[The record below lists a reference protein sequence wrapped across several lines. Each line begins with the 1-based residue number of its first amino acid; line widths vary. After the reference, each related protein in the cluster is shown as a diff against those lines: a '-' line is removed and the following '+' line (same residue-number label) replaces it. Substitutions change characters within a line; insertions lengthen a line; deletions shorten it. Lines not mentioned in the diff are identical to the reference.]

1 MCWSPSREGGGRSIR
16 SVGVD
21 ISTTADRSSGDPSSP
36 RSPSTAAI
44 QTDRPVTRF
53 RPFRNSDPPALV
65 RLWNQG
71 IPPSATARPLR
82 VHELDAQAFGGVP
95 FEAAGLIVGERDGRI
110 IGFVHAGFGPEL
122 AMATAPPFQVGH
134 ELGTIA
140 MLVVEPGRDD
150 RELVA
155 GLLSAAEQ
163 HLRVRGAQVVYAGGL
178 FPLNPFYWGL
188 YGGSEGSGVL
198 SGHATFQRALIDRG
212 YQPVS
217 STVLLEADLSN
228 PEPRDPRAVLIR
240 RQAQVEFLEDA
251 LPSHWWENLA
261 VGQFPMTAARLVGK
275 SDGIELAQASTWD
288 MQWFD
293 REDGR
298 ARIGLINLAVA
309 PEHRRKGY
317 GRFLVSEI
325 LRRAR
330 ANLFAAVAVQTAASN
345 QPALALY
352 ASLGFAAIEQ
362 STLYRLPAERVL
374 GP

>member
-1 MCWSPSREGGGRSIR
+1 
-16 SVGVD
+16 
-21 ISTTADRSSGDPSSP
+21 
-36 RSPSTAAI
+36 
-44 QTDRPVTRF
+44 
-53 RPFRNSDPPALV
+53 
-65 RLWNQG
+65 
-71 IPPSATARPLR
+71 
-82 VHELDAQAFGGVP
+82 
-95 FEAAGLIVGERDGRI
+95 
-110 IGFVHAGFGPEL
+110 
-122 AMATAPPFQVGH
+122 
-134 ELGTIA
+134 
-140 MLVVEPGRDD
+140 MLVVEPGFDD

-155 GLLSAAEQ
+155 GLLLAAEQ
-163 HLRVRGAQVVYAGGL
+163 YLRARGARVVYAGGL

-198 SGHATFQRALIDRG
+198 SGHESFQRALIDRG

-217 STVLLEADLSN
+217 STVLLEADLGN
-228 PEPRDPRAVLIR
+228 PEPRDPRAPVIR

-251 LPSHWWENLA
+251 LPAHWWENLA
-261 VGQFPMTAARLVGK
+261 VGQFPMTEARLVSK
-275 SDGIELAQASTWD
+275 SDGVELARASTWD